1 VGEKG
6 QNLFVKADPD
16 IPPYIVSDEQRLAQV
31 ITNLFSNAVK
41 FTPEGGDITLRVHK
55 EDEQDGIVTLLFEV
69 SDTGIGI
76 SEEQRKKL
84 FNPFVQADSGI
95 SRKFGGT
102 GLGLTISKRIIEM
115 MQGSIWV
122 ESQLGKGSTFK
133 FTIKAE
139 KGALADESRVL
150 PPKME
155 NIRAL
160 VADDSAELREYFA
173 GMAERIGFACDLA
186 EDGYEAL
193 RLLDKKDY
201 DIFFVDWSM
210 PGMDGIE
217 LTRKIRDRVGSKKVI
232 IMISSTEWSRIEAAA
247 RAAGVDGFIPKP
259 LYASYIVDCINQH
272 LSVPQEAGSS
282 APAAGGMNDLRLA
295 GKRILLAE
303 DIEINREIVL
313 TLLEPM
319 DLVILPAENGIQA
332 LEMFRADPDGF
343 DLIFMD
349 VHMPE
354 MDGYEATR
362 RIRAFEAQRS
372 KIPGR
377 VPIIAMTANVFAE
390 DIEKC
395 IAAGMDDH
403 VGKPLDIK
411 LVVEKL
417 RKFLE

>member
-1 VGEKG
+1 MGKQSGE
-6 QNLFVKADPD
+6 N
-16 IPPYIVSDEQRLAQV
+16 
-31 ITNLFSNAVK
+31 
-41 FTPEGGDITLRVHK
+41 
-55 EDEQDGIVTLLFEV
+55 
-69 SDTGIGI
+69 
-76 SEEQRKKL
+76 
-84 FNPFVQADSGI
+84 
-95 SRKFGGT
+95 
-102 GLGLTISKRIIEM
+102 RI
-115 MQGSIWV
+115 
-122 ESQLGKGSTFK
+122 L
-133 FTIKAE
+133 
-139 KGALADESRVL
+139 L

-160 VADDSAELREYFA
+160 VVDDSAELREYLA
-173 GMAERIGFACDLA
+173 DLARKIGFACDLA
-186 EDGYEAL
+186 EDGYSAL
-193 RLLDKKDY
+193 RLLDKSDY

-217 LTRKIRDRVGSKKVI
+217 LTRKIREQMGSKKVI
-232 IMISSTEWSRIEAAA
+232 IMISSTEWSRIEEAA

-272 LSVPQEAGSS
+272 LSVAQEA
-282 APAAGGMNDLRLA
+282 PLDMPIAGVAGDLRLA

-303 DIEINREIVL
+303 DIEINREIVI
-313 TLLEPM
+313 TLLEP
-319 DLVILPAENGIQA
+319 LELTISSAENGIQA
-332 LEMFRADPDGF
+332 LEMFRANPGAF

-362 RIRAFEAQRS
+362 RIRSFEAEQNKNAAS
-372 KIPGR
+372 PGR
-377 VPIIAMTANVFAE
+377 IPIIAMTANVFAE

-417 RKFLE
+417 RKFLG